1 MEPWQRFGRQRLAQ
15 SRWKCEP
22 AAIAAVDRQAF
33 EAAWQ
38 RQAQMEQLIVAQ
50 IAPEAI
56 PAALREGLATSLGAW
71 LDEGGF
77 TPAERAAI
85 VLHHARL
92 ETAFAGIAS
101 QAPRPDP
108 ATVQAWYLRH
118 QAQFMRPEQRLTR
131 HLLLTVDGD
140 DQAVYSRIREL
151 HGQIEA
157 SREAFAPL
165 AQRHSHCPSALD
177 GGRLGWIGRGLL
189 YPQLEEALFALAE
202 NALSAPVA
210 SELGW
215 HLVWC
220 EAIRPAAPMTPEQ
233 ALESARDYL
242 SQQSQRRH
250 QRQWLAEMLARQPGC
265 AGSRQATRHRL
276 QQMRFNLLKPGR
288 QTRVGLVELVILVQ
302 HQSDKA
308 IPLQRR

>member
-1 MEPWQRFGRQRLAQ
+1 MQPWQRFGRRRLAQ
-15 SRWKCEP
+15 SRWNCEP
-22 AAIAAVDRQAF
+22 SAIAAADREAF

-38 RQAQMEQLIVAQ
+38 RQARVEQALIAEVA
-50 IAPEAI
+50 AETI
-56 PAALREGLATSLGAW
+56 PAALREGLAASLRLW

-77 TPAERAAI
+77 TPPERAAI

-101 QAPRPDP
+101 QAPQPDP
-108 ATVQAWYLRH
+108 AAVQAWYLRH

-140 DQAVYSRIREL
+140 EQAVYSRIQAL
-151 HGQIEA
+151 HGQIAA

-189 YPQLEEALFALAE
+189 YPQLEEALFALTE

-233 ALESARDYL
+233 ALESAREYL
-242 SQQSQRRH
+242 IQQSQRRH
-250 QRQWLAEMLARQPGC
+250 QRQWLAEMLARQPGLC
-265 AGSRQATRHRL
+265 G
-276 QQMRFNLLKPGR
+276 
-288 QTRVGLVELVILVQ
+288 
-302 HQSDKA
+302 
-308 IPLQRR
+308 

>member
-1 MEPWQRFGRQRLAQ
+1 MQPWQRFGRRRLAQ
-15 SRWKCEP
+15 SRWNCEP
-22 AAIAAVDRQAF
+22 AAIAAADREAF

-38 RQAQMEQLIVAQ
+38 RQASVEQALVAQ
-50 IAPEAI
+50 IAAEAI
-56 PAALREGLATSLGAW
+56 PAALREGLAASLGAW

-77 TPAERAAI
+77 TPPERAAI
-85 VLHHARL
+85 VLHYARL

-101 QAPRPDP
+101 QAPQPDP

-118 QAQFMRPEQRLTR
+118 QAQFIRPEQRLTR

-140 DQAVYSRIREL
+140 EQAVYSRIQAL
-151 HGQIEA
+151 HGQIAA

-177 GGRLGWIGRGLL
+177 GGLLGWIGRGLL
-189 YPQLEEALFALAE
+189 YPQLEEALFALTE

-220 EAIRPAAPMTPEQ
+220 EAIRPAAPMMPEQ

-250 QRQWLAEMLARQPGC
+250 QRQWLAEMLARQPGLC
-265 AGSRQATRHRL
+265 G
-276 QQMRFNLLKPGR
+276 
-288 QTRVGLVELVILVQ
+288 
-302 HQSDKA
+302 
-308 IPLQRR
+308 

>member
-15 SRWKCEP
+15 SRWNCEP
-22 AAIAAVDRQAF
+22 AAIDAVDRQAF

-56 PAALREGLATSLGAW
+56 PAALLEGLATSLGAW

-92 ETAFAGIAS
+92 ESAFAGIAS

-108 ATVQAWYLRH
+108 AAVQAWYLRH

-215 HLVWC
+215 HLIWC

-250 QRQWLAEMLARQPGC
+250 QRQWLAEMLARQPGLC
-265 AGSRQATRHRL
+265 G
-276 QQMRFNLLKPGR
+276 
-288 QTRVGLVELVILVQ
+288 
-302 HQSDKA
+302 
-308 IPLQRR
+308 

>member
-15 SRWKCEP
+15 SRWNCEP

-56 PAALREGLATSLGAW
+56 PAALLEGLATSLGAW

-92 ETAFAGIAS
+92 ESAFAGIAS

-177 GGRLGWIGRGLL
+177 GGRLGWIGRGC
-189 YPQLEEALFALAE
+189 
-202 NALSAPVA
+202 S
-210 SELGW
+210 
-215 HLVWC
+215 
-220 EAIRPAAPMTPEQ
+220 IR
-233 ALESARDYL
+233 SW
-242 SQQSQRRH
+242 RR
-250 QRQWLAEMLARQPGC
+250 RCLRWWK
-265 AGSRQATRHRL
+265 
-276 QQMRFNLLKPGR
+276 MR
-288 QTRVGLVELVILVQ
+288 
-302 HQSDKA
+302 
-308 IPLQRR
+308 

>member
-1 MEPWQRFGRQRLAQ
+1 
-15 SRWKCEP
+15 
-22 AAIAAVDRQAF
+22 
-33 EAAWQ
+33 
-38 RQAQMEQLIVAQ
+38 MEQTIVARV
-50 IAPEAI
+50 PEGDI
-56 PAALREGLATSLGAW
+56 PAALLENIAASLAIW
-71 LDEGGF
+71 LDEGDF
-77 TPAERAAI
+77 TPPERAAI
-85 VLHHARL
+85 VRHHARL
-92 ETAFAGIAS
+92 ELAFADIAR
-101 QAPRPDP
+101 QAPQPDLS
-108 ATVQAWYLRH
+108 TVQAWYLRH
-118 QAQFMRPEQRLTR
+118 QTQFMRPEQRLTR

-177 GGRLGWIGRGLL
+177 GGLLGWIGRGLL

-215 HLVWC
+215 HLIWC

-250 QRQWLAEMLARQPGC
+250 QRQWLAEMLARQPGLC
-265 AGSRQATRHRL
+265 G
-276 QQMRFNLLKPGR
+276 
-288 QTRVGLVELVILVQ
+288 
-302 HQSDKA
+302 
-308 IPLQRR
+308 